1 MASKFFVRLDT
12 YWQGSP
18 DRWIGPY
25 PTLDAARAACD
36 DSGAGRADLGQ
47 MAGDVKNQ
55 TRVLGIHNGTKSRHL
70 GRRDENT
77 IPAQDK
83 VPSSTAALRELER
96 DYLMID

>member
-1 MASKFFVRLDT
+1 MASKVFVRLDT

-47 MAGDVKNQ
+47 MAGDVRHQ
-55 TRVLGIHNGTKSRHL
+55 TRVLGIYNGAGSHQM
-70 GRRDENT
+70 GRRAENT

-83 VPSSTAALRELER
+83 VPGDTAALRELER